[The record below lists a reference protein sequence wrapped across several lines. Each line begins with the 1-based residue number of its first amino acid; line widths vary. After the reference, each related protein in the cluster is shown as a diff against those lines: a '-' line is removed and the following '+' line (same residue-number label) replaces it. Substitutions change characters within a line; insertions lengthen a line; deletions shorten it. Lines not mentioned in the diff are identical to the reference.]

1 MHFFD
6 LAKLHK
12 NLTKDL
18 IKIFKKE
25 LIKSDFTLGKNVE
38 IFEKNFSEYI
48 GNKFGVALSNGTDA
62 INLALRAIDVKKDD
76 EVLISPHTW
85 ISAIFSIQI
94 LKAKPVLID
103 IKDDL
108 NFDEDLIEKKISNKT
123 KAMIITH
130 MHGLPC
136 DMEKILK
143 ITKKKK
149 IKIIEDCS
157 QSHGAEFKKVKVGN
171 FSDISTFS
179 FYPSKNLGALGEA
192 GICLTNSNIL
202 YQKIKALRNMGKD
215 KSGDYIYVSS
225 NYKVDGL
232 QAAFLNYKLKYLD
245 KWNLKRIKIANEF
258 NKKINNPKIIKPI
271 NYNDRKHVY
280 HHYVIRSK
288 NRTRLIRYLKKSKMN
303 YQIHYPNYIQD
314 FKKVMLNKQNTKNT
328 KKIYSQILSIPC
340 NPSLDSTQVNKI
352 IKILNNYK

>member
-6 LAKLHK
+6 LAKLHR
-12 NLTKDL
+12 NLSKDL
-18 IKIFKKE
+18 INIFEKE

-38 IFEKNFSEYI
+38 IFEKNFSKYI

-62 INLALRAIDVKKDD
+62 INLALKAIDIKKGD

-94 LKAKPVLID
+94 LKAKPILID

-123 KAMIITH
+123 KAIIITH

-136 DMEKILK
+136 NMEKILK
-143 ITKKKK
+143 ITKKKN

-171 FSDISTFS
+171 FGDISTFS

-192 GICLTNSNIL
+192 GICLTNSNVL

-215 KSGDYIYVSS
+215 KNGDYIYVSS

-280 HHYVIRSK
+280 HHYVIRSE
-288 NRTRLIRYLKKSKMN
+288 NRTKLIKYLKENKIT
-303 YQIHYPNYIQD
+303 YQIHYPNYIQNY
-314 FKKVMLNKQNTKNT
+314 KKVMLVKQNTKNT
-328 KKIYSQILSIPC
+328 KRIYTQILSIPC
-340 NPSLDSTQVNKI
+340 NPSLDKLQVNKI